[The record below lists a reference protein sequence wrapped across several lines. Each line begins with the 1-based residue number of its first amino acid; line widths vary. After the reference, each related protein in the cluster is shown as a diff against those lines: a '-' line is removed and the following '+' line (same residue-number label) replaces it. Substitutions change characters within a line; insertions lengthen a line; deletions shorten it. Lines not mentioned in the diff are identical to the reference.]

1 MGGTF
6 EFPGVGDAEA
16 ENAEEEEEEEEG
28 AECEEEDAPLDTLL
42 TATSAG
48 GKANCAVGWKGVL

>member
-16 ENAEEEEEEEEG
+16 ENAEEQEEEG
-28 AECEEEDAPLDTLL
+28 VEGEEEDAPLDTLL
-42 TATSAG
+42 AAASAG
-48 GKANCAVGWKGVL
+48 G